1 MATTNISTFAGN
13 VRVAGTTN
21 FEDIEVATTISAA
34 SNVFMTNIPV
44 ALSTYNL
51 VSINSTTGDLVDAG
65 ETIYS
70 IAPIGVI
77 IIWSGAV
84 SAIPSNWGLCDGSN
98 GTPNLTGKFIVHAD
112 ADASGTYNVGQ
123 TGGSASVTLTAAQL
137 PSHTH
142 AVGTLA
148 FGASGVH
155 AHNTQVA
162 NSGNHAHNAGT
173 NAGGAHRHS
182 FFYQVVR
189 YGVNGS
195 NNKTG
200 GDGGSSATTSINA
213 VGNHNHGVNI
223 GGGGDHSHTVT
234 VLNSSN
240 HTHTA
245 SGSTA
250 TTGSAT
256 AHENRPPY
264 YALAYIMRLS

>member
-51 VSINSTTGDLVDAG
+51 VSVNSTTGDLVDSG
-65 ETIYS
+65 STIYS
-70 IAPIGVI
+70 ILPIGGIVL
-77 IIWSGAV
+77 WSGAV
-84 SAIPSNWGLCDGSN
+84 STIPTHFALCDGTS
-98 GTPNLTGKFIVHAD
+98 GTPNLTSRFIVHAD

-123 TGGSASVTLTAAQL
+123 TGGSDSITLTAAQI

-148 FGASGVH
+148 FSASGVH
-155 AHNTQVA
+155 AHNNQVA
-162 NSGNHAHNAGT
+162 NSGNHGHNAGT
-173 NAGGAHRHS
+173 NAGGAHGHS
-182 FFYQVVR
+182 FYYQVVR
-189 YGVNGS
+189 WGVNGP

-200 GDGGSSATTSINA
+200 GDGQSAATNSINA
-213 VGNHNHGVNI
+213 AGNHNHGVNI

-234 VLNSSN
+234 IQNSSN

-245 SGSTA
+245 SGSTGA
-250 TTGSAT
+250 TGSGT